1 MRASHEKRRDRM
13 KIIRFIAL
21 TVVFLLAGSLL
32 YVIFASG
39 KVAHSNDDKITIR
52 FGHGAAETN
61 ERHLAVMKFKELVE
75 ERSDGKI
82 EVLVYPNE
90 LLGSEGEMIESV
102 TLNDLQMVA
111 ASAFSQYDQ
120 RISVFEL
127 PYLFDSHEEAWNTL
141 DGELGDEVGSY
152 LLDHHLRVLGY
163 FENGFRHITANKP
176 VESPE
181 DLAGLKI
188 RTPEFPISLTT
199 FRALGAS
206 PTPMA
211 FGELYMALQQK
222 TVDAQENP
230 VANIYANKL
239 YEVQDYLIMSG
250 HQYSSVPVAVNEE
263 FWQSLSPETQNLLQT
278 TAKEVAQYHRDL
290 VMENEQAMIQ
300 ELVEA
305 GTIVLTPDTEPFRNK
320 AEPVYDSFKRRFGEE
335 LVNRVLDAV
344 AEERSGE

>member
-1 MRASHEKRRDRM
+1 M
-13 KIIRFIAL
+13 KLIRFIAL
-21 TVVFLLAGSLL
+21 TGVFLLAGSLL
-32 YVIFASG
+32 YIIFASG
-39 KVAHSNDDKITIR
+39 KVANSNDDKITIR

-75 ERSDGKI
+75 ERSDGNI

-176 VESPE
+176 IERPD

-199 FRALGAS
+199 FQALGAS

-230 VANIYANKL
+230 VPNIYANKL

-290 VMENEQAMIQ
+290 VLENEQAMIQ
-300 ELVEA
+300 ELEEA
-305 GTIVLTPDTEPFRNK
+305 GTIILTPDTEPFRKK
-320 AEPVYDSFKRRFGEE
+320 AEPVYDSFRKRFGED

-344 AEERSGE
+344 AVERIR